1 MNRVNRGKPVILANI
16 PVMETGG
23 LRGPGRYHY
32 LARVGAGKYR
42 RSVGYFSNE
51 YPPVALRRL
60 SFFAIK
66 KPGIRQCRA
75 SFVDFFYKLYL
86 FIDTRLR
93 NVLLRILKKENQILL
108 YYPLVSYISWN
119 KTFYTSRQFAS
130 RSRKR
135 KAQGMKP

>member
-75 SFVDFFYKLYL
+75 SFVDFFYTLYL

-93 NVLLRILKKENQILL
+93 NVLLRIPKKENQSPL
-108 YYPLVSYISWN
+108 YYPLDSYISLN
-119 KTFYTSRQFAS
+119 KVYFLSLYFAY
-130 RSRKR
+130 RS
-135 KAQGMKP
+135 Q